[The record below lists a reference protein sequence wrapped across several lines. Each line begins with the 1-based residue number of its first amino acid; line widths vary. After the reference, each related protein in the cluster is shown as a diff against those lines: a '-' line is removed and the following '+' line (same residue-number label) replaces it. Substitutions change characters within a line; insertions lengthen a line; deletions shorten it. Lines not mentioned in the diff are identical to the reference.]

1 MQRISD
7 IKQRRENRFWENRM
21 KLAKVQKQVDVE
33 REVLTHEN
41 LLSDKQK
48 KEELVERIRER
59 ENVRAQE
66 KQEQRQ
72 KQKGKMVVEEEL

>member
-1 MQRISD
+1 
-7 IKQRRENRFWENRM
+7 M

-59 ENVRAQE
+59 EHVRAQE